1 VKQCAQPRA
10 APRCALKTG
19 AGRPMDQGR
28 PRTDPD
34 MKRVLLF
41 LVLVAATAAA
51 LLWNELGMERHLRL
65 DARSAPAVGTVD
77 DHSSGGRSSS
87 ALRREGDDLV
97 MDCDIRPGYA
107 WPYCTLVFE
116 LGRPP
121 AGVDLSGYGTL
132 TVEAALDG
140 PEPARQLRLFLLNFN
155 PAYSKP
161 GQPESAK
168 VHEFVYDPAARPTLR
183 ARLAQFTVSS
193 WWSNEHPVDAEH
205 AGPELGNVVAVQ
217 VATGGNVQPGHHVLR
232 LRRIDIAGKVIA
244 PATFRLGVIAAW
256 GVLGLGHVLALV
268 LRLRRDLAATRH
280 GKAAL
285 ESLNRQLEED
295 ARHLTQVARRDA
307 LTGVLN
313 RHGLRDE
320 LARAAERGDERFFPV
335 SIVFVDIDHFKRIN
349 DTHGHAVGDQVIM
362 RIADVITGAIQ
373 REDLCARWGGEEFLL
388 IFPGTRVADA
398 RAIAERLRRA
408 LHRSDWP
415 AGLRVTGSF
424 GVAQAGAGEDLVEG
438 IRRADEAMY
447 AAKSQGRDRV
457 ELAAG
462 AAGRPSLPPPMPAP
476 AAHA

>member
-1 VKQCAQPRA
+1 
-10 APRCALKTG
+10 
-19 AGRPMDQGR
+19 
-28 PRTDPD
+28 

-51 LLWNELGMERHLRL
+51 LLWNDVGMERHLSL
-65 DARSAPAVGTVD
+65 SARSGLPVETVD
-77 DHSSGGRSSS
+77 DHSSGGKSSS
-87 ALRREGDDLV
+87 SLRREGDDLV

-107 WPYCTLVFE
+107 WPYCNLVFE
-116 LGRPP
+116 LGTPP
-121 AGVDLSGYGTL
+121 RGVDLSAYRAV
-132 TVEAALDG
+132 TVEASLDG
-140 PEPARQLRLFLLNFN
+140 PEPVRQLRLFLLNFN
-155 PAYSKP
+155 PVYSKL

-168 VHEFVYDPAARPTLR
+168 VQEFVYDPRARPALH
-183 ARLAQFTVSS
+183 ARLTQFTVSS

-205 AGPELGNVVAVQ
+205 SGPELDNVVALQ

-232 LRRIDIAGKVIA
+232 LRRVDFVGKVIP

-256 GVLGLGHVLALV
+256 GVFALCAVLSQV
-268 LRLRRDLAATRH
+268 LRLRRELAATRH

-285 ESLNRQLEED
+285 ESLNRQLKED
-295 ARHLTQVARRDA
+295 ARHLAQVAKRDA

-349 DTHGHAVGDQVIM
+349 DEHGHAVGDQVIT
-362 RIADVITGAIQ
+362 RIADLICGAIQ
-373 REDLCARWGGEEFLL
+373 RDDLCARWGGEEFLL
-388 IFPGTRVADA
+388 VFPGTRVADA

-408 LHRSDWP
+408 LHRNDWP

-424 GVAQAGAGEDLVEG
+424 GVAQASAGDDLVDG

-457 ELAAG
+457 ELAG
-462 AAGRPSLPPPMPAP
+462 APGRASLPPPVAS
-476 AAHA
+476 ATAQA